1 MIDVSKYCDGMRG
14 GNVKIRAKI
23 EKDNNNRALKITEI
37 PFGRTTSSLID
48 SIIKANEK
56 GKIKIKKI
64 DDNTARDV
72 EILIQL
78 APGVSSDKTIDALY
92 AFTDC
97 ELSIS
102 PNSCVIEEE
111 KPRFMPIS
119 DILRQ
124 SADDT
129 VALLKLELEIRL
141 KELLEDLHYVSLE
154 RIFIEERIYKEKQFE
169 ESETMEL
176 VIAHVHRRLQPFLP
190 ELYREVTDDD
200 VKKLLEI
207 KMKRIL
213 KFSSEEAD
221 HYIRSLNEEIAVVKH
236 NIEHIIP
243 YSIAY
248 YERIKAKYGKGRER
262 KTEIRNFEN
271 IEAAKVVIAN
281 EKLYI
286 NREEGFIGTA
296 LKKDEFICECS
307 DMDDVIVFKKD
318 GTYYVTKVADKI
330 FVGKDVQYV
339 NVFKKKEKDMDIH
352 VVCEEEHCSC
362 EDGVL
367 KSALKHTL
375 KIFVYILL
383 ITFILTL
390 VIEMIGEDHL
400 AVVFQNIP
408 VVGEMIAA
416 LVGLIPNCASSVVIT
431 ELYLSGIIGAGAM
444 MSGLLVNAGVG
455 LLVLFRLN
463 RNWKQNAGIMAA
475 LYGFGV
481 VWGVIIELLG
491 IVF

>member
-1 MIDVSKYCDGMRG
+1 MIHILEHTLSHTIEDS
-14 GNVKIRAKI
+14 VK
-23 EKDNNNRALKITEI
+23 LL
-37 PFGRTTSSLID
+37 PFLFLTYL
-48 SIIKANEK
+48 
-56 GKIKIKKI
+56 
-64 DDNTARDV
+64 
-72 EILIQL
+72 
-78 APGVSSDKTIDALY
+78 
-92 AFTDC
+92 
-97 ELSIS
+97 
-102 PNSCVIEEE
+102 
-111 KPRFMPIS
+111 FM
-119 DILRQ
+119 
-124 SADDT
+124 
-129 VALLKLELEIRL
+129 
-141 KELLEDLHYVSLE
+141 ELLEHTTGGKVQNKIKNAGKVGPLWGGLLGIMPQCGFSAAASSLYAGRVITVGTLLAVFLSTSDE
-154 RIFIEERIYKEKQFE
+154 MLPIFIS
-169 ESETMEL
+169 ESVALATIIKILGAKVCIAIISGFLAEL
-176 VIAHVHRRLQPFLP
+176 V
-190 ELYREVTDDD
+190 
-200 VKKLLEI
+200 
-207 KMKRIL
+207 
-213 KFSSEEAD
+213 
-221 HYIRSLNEEIAVVKH
+221 
-236 NIEHIIP
+236 
-243 YSIAY
+243 
-248 YERIKAKYGKGRER
+248 
-262 KTEIRNFEN
+262 
-271 IEAAKVVIAN
+271 
-281 EKLYI
+281 
-286 NREEGFIGTA
+286 
-296 LKKDEFICECS
+296 
-307 DMDDVIVFKKD
+307 
-318 GTYYVTKVADKI
+318 
-330 FVGKDVQYV
+330 YV

-362 EDGVL
+362 EDGIL